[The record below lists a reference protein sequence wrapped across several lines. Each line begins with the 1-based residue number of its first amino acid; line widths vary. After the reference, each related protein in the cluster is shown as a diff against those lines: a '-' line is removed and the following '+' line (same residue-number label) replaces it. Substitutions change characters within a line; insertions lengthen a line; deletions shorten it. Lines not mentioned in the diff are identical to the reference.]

1 MDSEKL
7 VDLFLLLCKF
17 LTTACLHDS
26 EELLWSPGPFLGEE
40 GWSRES
46 STELALQKE
55 ELLLRW
61 DSLVLGSR
69 SSAQKR
75 SYQCRADKGH

>member
-7 VDLFLLLCKF
+7 VNLFLLLCKF

-40 GWSRES
+40 EWSRES
-46 STELALQKE
+46 STELALQ
-55 ELLLRW
+55 R
-61 DSLVLGSR
+61 
-69 SSAQKR
+69 
-75 SYQCRADKGH
+75 